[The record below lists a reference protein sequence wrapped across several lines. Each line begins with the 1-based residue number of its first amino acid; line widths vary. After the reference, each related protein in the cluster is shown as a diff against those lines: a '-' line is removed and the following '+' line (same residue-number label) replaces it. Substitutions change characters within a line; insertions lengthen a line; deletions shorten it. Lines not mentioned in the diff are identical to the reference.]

1 MAGPGHTKCVLVV
14 LDRFRKKLQR
24 CVREEGKFESVTRL
38 PKFYSSRAYL
48 PRQAA
53 GIIRAE
59 GCGLGKFEDPRYR
72 MRCCEPQPGYGLY
85 GLYGRDGPWEGLS
98 PNSGVGLR

>member
-1 MAGPGHTKCVLVV
+1 MAGPRHTKCVLVV
-14 LDRFRKKLQR
+14 LDRFRKQLQR
-24 CVREEGKFESVTRL
+24 CAGRREIRISSLER